1 MSSLVQ
7 SHYDIVVAGGGHNGL
22 VAAANLARAGLSVLI
37 LERRQ
42 HVGGAAISERLFSG
56 IDARISAYSYLVS
69 LFPQQIIHDL
79 GLRFE
84 TRTRSV
90 AAFTPT
96 IRDGQQKA
104 LLISNVDPAQTDD
117 SFVRLTGSRQEYEA
131 YQRFYACAS
140 MFAERVWPT
149 LLEPLMTRQEMAR
162 RFDSP
167 ETRAAWQMIVEQP
180 LGESIERTFQDD

>member
-1 MSSLVQ
+1 
-7 SHYDIVVAGGGHNGL
+7 
-22 VAAANLARAGLSVLI
+22 
-37 LERRQ
+37 
-42 HVGGAAISERLFSG
+42 

-84 TRTRSV
+84 TRRRSI

-96 IRDGQQKA
+96 IRDGQPGA
-104 LLISNVDPAQTDD
+104 LVISNIDPAQTED
-117 SFVRLTGSRQEYEA
+117 SFVRLTGNRQEYEA
-131 YQRFYACAS
+131 YQRFYECAGL
-140 MFAERVWPT
+140 FAERIWPT

-167 ETRAAWQMIVEQP
+167 EARAAWRLIVEQP
-180 LGESIERTFQDD
+180 LGESIERSFQDDTVRGTVFTDSKIGVM